1 MDNQVYNQIVSFI
14 WGIADDCLRDVY
26 VRGKYRDVI
35 LPMTVIRRLDAMLE
49 ETKPAVLTMKKQLD
63 AAKIDNQW
71 PALCNAAGQAFC
83 NASPFL
89 LKDLTSRAK
98 AQTLKADFT
107 AYLDGFSPNVQVI
120 LDKFKFRN
128 QIDTMVDAD
137 ILGAVIEKFTA
148 SDINLSPNPIYKDEA
163 KTILKHPGLDN
174 HGMGTI
180 FEELIRKFNE
190 ENNEEAG
197 EHWTPRDVVEL
208 MADLVFMPIADK
220 IKDAS
225 YSCYDGACG
234 TGGMLTVAQ
243 DRLLTLA
250 KRRGKEVAIHL
261 FGQEINPETYAI
273 CTADMLLKGDGEEA
287 EHIMYGSTLS
297 DDQHASRQFDFM
309 LSNPP
314 YGKSWKTDAE
324 KMGGKKEIL
333 DTRFNTYLEGGEV
346 MPMIPRTSDGQLLFL
361 LNNVAKM
368 KKDTELGSR
377 IAEVHNGSSIFTGDA
392 GSGESNARRY
402 LIENDLVEAIIAV
415 PENMFYNT
423 GIGTFIWILSNKK
436 EERRKGKIQL
446 IDATAMKSALRKNM
460 GKKNCEFTADIRKEI
475 LRIFLE
481 MEESEVSMI
490 FSNDEF
496 AYWNITVERPL
507 RLRVFPDRV
516 IPSDVFKKEEEMLS
530 VKKALASVP
539 VGTPLDDWSAFSKA
553 TRLKS
558 GILKKIRPYIT
569 EKDISAKPVEGE
581 ADADLRDTENVPF
594 SYEGGIDGFMKNEV
608 LVFAPD
614 AFVDEKKTQIGYEV
628 SFTKYFYKPSEMREL
643 NEILAS
649 LSMLEKE
656 ADGVLAEIMGGE
668 S

>member
-1 MDNQVYNQIVSFI
+1 MDNQVHNQIVSFI

-35 LPMTVIRRLDAMLE
+35 LPMTVIRRLDALLE

-98 AQTLKADFT
+98 AQTLKADFV

-137 ILGAVIEKFTA
+137 ILGSVIEKFTS
-148 SDINLSPNPIYKDEA
+148 SDINLSPNPVYKDA
-163 KTILKHPGLDN
+163 AQTILKHPGLDN

-250 KRRGKEVAIHL
+250 HRRGKEVAIHL

-333 DTRFNTYLEGGEV
+333 DTRFNTYLENGDV

-377 IAEVHNGSSIFTGDA
+377 IAEVHNGSSIFTGGA

-402 LIENDLVEAIIAV
+402 LIENDLVEAIIAL
-415 PENMFYNT
+415 PDNMFYNT
-423 GIGTFIWILSNKK
+423 PIGTFVWVLSNKK
-436 EERRKGKIQL
+436 EVRRKGKIQL
-446 IDATAMKSALRKNM
+446 IDATTMKSPLRKNM
-460 GKKNCEFTADIRKEI
+460 GEKNCEFTPDICKEI
-475 LRIFLE
+475 VRIFLE
-481 MEESEVSMI
+481 MEESEVSKI
-490 FSNDEF
+490 FDNNEF
-496 AYWNITVERPL
+496 AYWTITVERPL
-507 RLRVFPDRV
+507 RLKVFPDRD
-516 IPSDVFKKEEEMLS
+516 ISADVFKKADELAD

-539 VGTPLDDWSAFSKA
+539 DGTPTDDWTVFAKA
-553 TRLKS
+553 TRLKA
-558 GILKKIRPYIT
+558 GVLKKIRQFIT
-569 EKDISAKPVEGE
+569 EKDSTAQPVEGE

-594 SYEGGIDGFMKNEV
+594 TYEGGIDSFIKNEV
-608 LVFAPD
+608 LTYAPD
-614 AFVDEKKTQIGYEV
+614 AYVDEKKTTVGYEI
-628 SFTKYFYKPSEMREL
+628 SFTKYFYKPVEL
-643 NEILAS
+643 RGMSDILAS
-649 LSMLEKE
+649 LSALEKE
-656 ADGVLAEIMGGE
+656 ADGVLAKIVEGI

>member
-1 MDNQVYNQIVSFI
+1 
-14 WGIADDCLRDVY
+14 
-26 VRGKYRDVI
+26 
-35 LPMTVIRRLDAMLE
+35 
-49 ETKPAVLTMKKQLD
+49 
-63 AAKIDNQW
+63 
-71 PALCNAAGQAFC
+71 
-83 NASPFL
+83 
-89 LKDLTSRAK
+89 
-98 AQTLKADFT
+98 
-107 AYLDGFSPNVQVI
+107 
-120 LDKFKFRN
+120 
-128 QIDTMVDAD
+128 
-137 ILGAVIEKFTA
+137 
-148 SDINLSPNPIYKDEA
+148 
-163 KTILKHPGLDN
+163 
-174 HGMGTI
+174 
-180 FEELIRKFNE
+180 
-190 ENNEEAG
+190 
-197 EHWTPRDVVEL
+197 
-208 MADLVFMPIADK
+208 
-220 IKDAS
+220 
-225 YSCYDGACG
+225 
-234 TGGMLTVAQ
+234 
-243 DRLLTLA
+243 
-250 KRRGKEVAIHL
+250 
-261 FGQEINPETYAI
+261 
-273 CTADMLLKGDGEEA
+273 
-287 EHIMYGSTLS
+287 
-297 DDQHASRQFDFM
+297 
-309 LSNPP
+309 
-314 YGKSWKTDAE
+314 
-324 KMGGKKEIL
+324 
-333 DTRFNTYLEGGEV
+333 
-346 MPMIPRTSDGQLLFL
+346 
-361 LNNVAKM
+361 
-368 KKDTELGSR
+368 
-377 IAEVHNGSSIFTGDA
+377 
-392 GSGESNARRY
+392 
-402 LIENDLVEAIIAV
+402 
-415 PENMFYNT
+415 
-423 GIGTFIWILSNKK
+423 
-436 EERRKGKIQL
+436 
-446 IDATAMKSALRKNM
+446 MKSALRKNM

>member
-1 MDNQVYNQIVSFI
+1 MDNQVHNQIVSFI

-49 ETKPAVLTMKKQLD
+49 ETKPAVLAMKKQLD

-71 PALCNAAGQAFC
+71 PALCNEAGQAFC

-89 LKDLTSRAK
+89 LKDLTSRSK
-98 AQTLKADFT
+98 AQTLKADFI

-137 ILGAVIEKFTA
+137 ILGAVIEKFTS
-148 SDINLSPNPIYKDEA
+148 SDINLSPNPIYKDA
-163 KTILKHPGLDN
+163 AQTILKHPGLDN

-250 KRRGKEVAIHL
+250 HRRGKEVSIHL

-273 CTADMLLKGDGEEA
+273 CTADMLLKGDGKEA

-333 DTRFNTYLEGGEV
+333 DTRFNTYLEGGDV

-436 EERRKGKIQL
+436 EDRRKGKIQL
-446 IDATAMKSALRKNM
+446 IDATAMKSPLRKNM
-460 GKKNCEFTADIRKEI
+460 GKKNCEFTPEIRKEI
-475 LRIFLE
+475 IRLFLE
-481 MEESEVSMI
+481 MEESDVSMI
-490 FSNDEF
+490 FDNDEF
-496 AYWNITVERPL
+496 AYWTITVERPL
-507 RLRVFPDRV
+507 RLRVYPERE
-516 IPSDVFKKEEEMLS
+516 IPADTFKKADELAT
-530 VKKALASVP
+530 VKKAIASVP
-539 VGTPLDDWSAFSKA
+539 TGTPLDDWTAFAAA
-553 TRLKS
+553 TK
-558 GILKKIRPYIT
+558 LKKGQLNKIRQFIT
-569 EKDISAKPVEGE
+569 EKDPTARPVEGE
-581 ADADLRDTENVPF
+581 ADTDLRDAENVPYT
-594 SYEGGIDGFMKNEV
+594 YEGGIKAFMQNEV
-608 LVFAPD
+608 LTYAPD
-614 AFVDEKKTQIGYEV
+614 AFVDMKKTQIGYEI
-628 SFTKYFYKPSEMREL
+628 SFNKYFYKPEDIRSMSEIIARL
-643 NEILAS
+643 SS
-649 LSMLEKE
+649 LEEE
-656 ADGVLAEIMGGE
+656 ADGVLAEIMEGIQ
-668 S
+668 

>member
-1 MDNQVYNQIVSFI
+1 MDNQVHNQIVSFI

-49 ETKPAVLTMKKQLD
+49 ETKPAVLAMKKQLD

-71 PALCNAAGQAFC
+71 PALCNVAGQAFC

-89 LKDLTSRAK
+89 LKDLTSRSK
-98 AQTLKADFT
+98 AQTLKVDFI
-107 AYLDGFSPNVQVI
+107 AYLDGFSPNVQMI

-137 ILGAVIEKFTA
+137 ILGAVIEKFTS
-148 SDINLSPNPIYKDEA
+148 SDINLSPNPIYKDDA
-163 KTILKHPGLDN
+163 KTILKLPALDN

-333 DTRFNTYLEGGEV
+333 DTRFNTYLEGGDV

-392 GSGESNARRY
+392 GSGESNTRRY
-402 LIENDLVEAIIAV
+402 LIENDLVEAIISL
-415 PENMFYNT
+415 PDNMFYNT

-436 EERRKGKIQL
+436 EDRRKGKIQL
-446 IDATAMKSALRKNM
+446 IDASKMKSPLPRNM
-460 GKKNCEFTADIRKEI
+460 GKKNCEFTSDIRNEI
-475 LRIFLE
+475 MRIFLE

-490 FSNDEF
+490 FNNDDF
-496 AYWNITVERPL
+496 AYWSVTVERPL
-507 RLRVFPDRV
+507 RLSVNPDGV
-516 IPSDVFKKEEEMLS
+516 IPADVFKKADELAA
-530 VKKALASVP
+530 VRRAIASVP
-539 VGTPLDDWSAFSKA
+539 SGTPLDDWAAFAKA
-553 TRLKS
+553 TKLKATV
-558 GILKKIRPYIT
+558 LKKIRPFIT
-569 EKDISAKPVEGE
+569 VKDANANPVAGE
-581 ADADLRDTENVPF
+581 ADSDLRDTELIPF
-594 SYEGGIDGFMKNEV
+594 TYEGGIEGFMKNEV
-608 LVFAPD
+608 LSYAPD
-614 AFVDEKKTQIGYEV
+614 AWIDEKKTQIGYEI
-628 SFTKYFYKPSEMREL
+628 SFNKYFIGL
-643 NEILAS
+643 
-649 LSMLEKE
+649 
-656 ADGVLAEIMGGE
+656 
-668 S
+668 